1 MRRRKIFAARLAG
14 TLPHRLLRRTSR
26 ALGKYL
32 DRIENWG
39 NCDPATNGEYFLI
52 EQAAP
57 TLRLVL
63 DIGANLG
70 DWTARVAL
78 VAPTCLV
85 HAFEASPRTFAN
97 LSRRLTGTPNLV
109 LHQAGMGERAGREV
123 FQDCGENSGLSS
135 FVSRAATI
143 GLKAE
148 REVEVPVT
156 TVDDF
161 CRQHQIARLD
171 FVKID
176 TEGFEG
182 PILRGMVDSLRHK
195 RVIAVQFEYGG
206 TWLDAGESLAGVS
219 SLLVAHGYALHRLR
233 PDGVEPLRYNSQVHE
248 SFKYANYL
256 AVQSPAVLAQ
266 WGVRLCPS

>member
-1 MRRRKIFAARLAG
+1 MRRRKKFAARLAG
-14 TLPHRLLRRTSR
+14 TPFHWFLRRVSR
-26 ALGKYL
+26 AAGKHL

-39 NCDPATNGEYFLI
+39 NCDPETNGEYFLI

-70 DWTARVAL
+70 DWTQRVAAS
-78 VAPTCLV
+78 APDCLV

-97 LSRRLTGTPNLV
+97 LTRRLSGRSNLV
-109 LHQAGMGERAGREV
+109 FHQAGMGERAGTAT
-123 FQDCGENSGLSS
+123 FHDCGENSGLSS

-143 GLKAE
+143 GLEAE
-148 REVEVPVT
+148 NQTEVPVT

-161 CRQHQIARLD
+161 CRKHRITHLD

-182 PILRGMVDSLRHK
+182 PILRGMIETLKQK
-195 RVIAVQFEYGG
+195 RASAVQFEYGG
-206 TWLDAGESLAGVS
+206 TWLDARESMAGVS
-219 SLLVAHGYALHRLR
+219 ALLTGCGYTIYRLQ
-233 PDGVEPLRYNSQVHE
+233 PDGVQPLHYDSQIHE
-248 SFKYANYL
+248 TFKYANYL
-256 AVQSPAVLAQ
+256 AASSPEILAQ
-266 WGVRLCPS
+266 WKVPVRPG